1 MQATPS
7 ISRSGFT
14 LIELLAVVAIIG
26 LLIALLLPAVQS
38 ARESA
43 RRISCQN
50 NLKQIGI
57 ALLSYESSNQALPP
71 AGLPISEISWI
82 VLVLPQLDMQS
93 LYDQFSFAD
102 GQYNDPAHP
111 NNRKNFLAFQ
121 NPLPMFLCP
130 SSPNRRVTIPHDNGG
145 LPAGSEPPHAA
156 HYVGILGPAGNGL
169 TISNPATGAPYPWQ
183 GSGTT
188 YGNMVGDSGVFGL
201 AAGIKFG
208 QITDGASNTFMV
220 GEWSWW
226 HRTPGSD
233 LHRSW
238 MRNNARDPAGP
249 TTGTGQWQPSK
260 MQLRPAASSLTPIMV
275 GMLQVKNIRS
285 AINSRPIPEPLHND
299 APMGSQ
305 HPGGAG
311 FLRADGSVQFVGESI
326 EMPVYYATSSRNGRE
341 VNALTP

>member
-1 MQATPS
+1 MNSTTP
-7 ISRSGFT
+7 RCAFT

-43 RRISCQN
+43 RRTSCQN

-93 LYDQFSFAD
+93 LYDQFSFAAD
-102 GQYNDPAHP
+102 QYNTVAHP

-130 SSPNRRVTIPHDNGG
+130 SIPNRRVTITYDSGG
-145 LPAGSEPPHAA
+145 LPAPTDQPHAA
-156 HYVGILGPAGNGL
+156 HYVGILGPAGLGL
-169 TISNPATGAPYPWQ
+169 TITNPATGAPYPWQ
-183 GSGTT
+183 GAGGGS
-188 YGNMVGDSGVFGL
+188 YGVAGDSGVFGL

-226 HRTPGSD
+226 HSAPTSD
-233 LHRSW
+233 YHRSW
-238 MRNNARDPAGP
+238 MRNNARHPDSGS
-249 TTGTGQWQPSK
+249 GTGPWIISK
-260 MQLRPAASSLTPIMV
+260 MIQPAMTNPVMG

-285 AINSRPIPEPLHND
+285 AINSRLNPNHND
-299 APMGSQ
+299 VALGSQ

-311 FLRADGSVQFVGESI
+311 FLRADGSVQFVDESI
-326 EMPVYYATSSRNGRE
+326 AMPVYYATSSRNGRE